1 LTEQNAV
8 PLIVLSTARDPV
20 EAINSVLRRAGHPV
34 HCTWIPELR
43 DLGDALTQINPEL
56 LIHVASGSIELQA
69 TIGVRDQ
76 VYPGLPVL
84 VLADALGREPA
95 TEALITDA
103 LLAGAR
109 DLVSLSSPARFNAVV
124 LRELRAFRME
134 RALNTTVKSARDARS
149 QLESVLQ
156 RSNDAIIQVQEGIV
170 VDANPAWGELCGS
183 LDSLVGQPVMDL
195 FDESNQA
202 ALKGALT
209 ACLQGRWS
217 DHTLKVGALLA
228 DGSMLSVE
236 IVLALGEHEGEP
248 CVRLVVPARKRDEVK
263 LAADVTEAIRS
274 DASTG
279 FLHRRELL
287 EALAKR
293 LAIPAAGGM
302 RHLALIK
309 LDKFATLERDVGV
322 VASEEIIVEF
332 AKILRETL
340 HPKEIIG
347 RLGGVK
353 FLALLERGNEHD
365 VEAWSAQLLG
375 RLQKHTTRIKDKSVA
390 VTCTI
395 GLTVVSHSQTDLDAV
410 IADAVEACKR
420 GTQRGGNQAVVSD
433 RADADTR
440 VQSYDLVWV
449 KHIKAALMENRFR
462 LVQQPVASL
471 QGEDPAMFDVL
482 VRMIDASGKEVL
494 PSEFMAA
501 AERNDLMKNIDRW
514 VVGASLSFAAQRKPG
529 CLFVRLSKDTVADA
543 TFQGWLENHVRS
555 SRADP
560 GRLCFQVN
568 EGIASTYAPQVKAL
582 AGALRQ
588 RGFRF
593 AIDGFGSGRDSQGLL
608 DAVPLDFVKI
618 DGALVQSLA
627 ADQGLQQR
635 TRTLVDAATKR
646 LIQTIAERVE
656 DANTMAVLWQLGVQ
670 YIQGYFINEPEQVV
684 LGVAQG
690 R

>member
-1 LTEQNAV
+1 
-8 PLIVLSTARDPV
+8 
-20 EAINSVLRRAGHPV
+20 
-34 HCTWIPELR
+34 
-43 DLGDALTQINPEL
+43 
-56 LIHVASGSIELQA
+56 
-69 TIGVRDQ
+69 
-76 VYPGLPVL
+76 
-84 VLADALGREPA
+84 
-95 TEALITDA
+95 
-103 LLAGAR
+103 
-109 DLVSLSSPARFNAVV
+109 
-124 LRELRAFRME
+124 
-134 RALNTTVKSARDARS
+134 
-149 QLESVLQ
+149 
-156 RSNDAIIQVQEGIV
+156 
-170 VDANPAWGELCGS
+170 
-183 LDSLVGQPVMDL
+183 
-195 FDESNQA
+195 
-202 ALKGALT
+202 
-209 ACLQGRWS
+209 
-217 DHTLKVGALLA
+217 
-228 DGSMLSVE
+228 
-236 IVLALGEHEGEP
+236 
-248 CVRLVVPARKRDEVK
+248 
-263 LAADVTEAIRS
+263 
-274 DASTG
+274 
-279 FLHRRELL
+279 
-287 EALAKR
+287 
-293 LAIPAAGGM
+293 
-302 RHLALIK
+302 
-309 LDKFATLERDVGV
+309 
-322 VASEEIIVEF
+322 
-332 AKILRETL
+332 
-340 HPKEIIG
+340 
-347 RLGGVK
+347 
-353 FLALLERGNEHD
+353 
-365 VEAWSAQLLG
+365 
-375 RLQKHTTRIKDKSVA
+375 
-390 VTCTI
+390 
-395 GLTVVSHSQTDLDAV
+395 
-410 IADAVEACKR
+410 
-420 GTQRGGNQAVVSD
+420 VVSD

-482 VRMIDASGKEVL
+482 VRMIDGSGKEVL

-582 AGALRQ
+582 AGVLRQ

-684 LGVAQG
+684 LGAAQG